1 MELTFAFG
9 GSPAGYSKTE
19 IDRRMNHW

>member
-9 GSPAGYSKTE
+9 GSSAAYSKTE
-19 IDRRMNHW
+19 IDRRMNRW